1 MAQYDYDLF
10 VIGAGSGGVRA
21 ARMSGAAGAR
31 VGIAEARHFGG
42 TCVNVGCVP
51 KKLFAYAATYGEIA
65 KDAKG
70 YGWDFPEP
78 HFDWSKLVDNKN
90 KEIERL
96 NGIYEKLLK
105 GAGVDIF
112 WGYAK
117 IIDAHTIEVNGERK
131 TTERILIATG
141 GKSVRPDI
149 PGADLGW
156 TSDDLFFLK
165 GLPKKIIIVGGGYIA
180 VEFAGIFHGLGVEV
194 TEINRGN
201 RLLKEFDAEIARHL
215 AQEMIKK
222 GIDVRTETVPARIE
236 SSGKGLVCILKDGSR
251 LEADG
256 VLFATG
262 RKPNTEN
269 LGLDKIGVTLSKD
282 GAVVVDDGF
291 RSSVPS
297 IWAIGDVI
305 DRLQLTPVAIA
316 EAMVLYRHWFK
327 GGAARLD
334 YEFIPTAVFSTP
346 NLGTVGLTEEAARKK
361 YKDIEIYRSVF
372 KPMKHTMTGRDE
384 KTMMKLVV
392 DRASDR
398 VIGLHMV
405 GPEAGEIVQG
415 FAVALK
421 AGATKAI
428 FDATIGI
435 HPTAAEEFVT
445 LREPVKDSTK

>member
-31 VGIAEARHFGG
+31 VAIAEGRHFGG

-51 KKLFAYAATYGEIA
+51 KKLFAYAASYGEIA

-70 YGWDFPEP
+70 YGWDFVEP
-78 HFDWSKLVDNKN
+78 RFDWSRLVDNKN
-90 KEIERL
+90 NEIGRL

-117 IIDAHTIEVNGERK
+117 VIDAHTIEINGQRK
-131 TTERILIATG
+131 SSERILIATG
-141 GKSVRPDI
+141 GKSIRPDI

-156 TSDDLFFLK
+156 VSDDLFFLK
-165 GLPKKIIIVGGGYIA
+165 ELPKRIIIVGGGYIA
-180 VEFAGIFHGLGVEV
+180 VEFAGIFRGLGVQV
-194 TEINRGN
+194 TEMNRGK
-201 RLLKEFDAEIARHL
+201 RLLKEFDVDIAGHL
-215 AQEMIKK
+215 AEEMIKK
-222 GIDVRTETVPARIE
+222 GIDIRFETIPAKIE
-236 SSGKGLVCILKDGSR
+236 SMQKGLVCTLQDGSY
-251 LEADG
+251 LKADAI
-256 VLFATG
+256 LFATG

-269 LGLDKIGVTLSKD
+269 LGLDKIGVTLSQS
-282 GAVVVDDGF
+282 GGIVVDDGF

-305 DRLQLTPVAIA
+305 DRVQLTPVAIA

-327 GGAARLD
+327 GGPARLD
-334 YEFIPTAVFSTP
+334 YDFIPTAVFSTP

-361 YKDIEIYRSVF
+361 YKDIDIYRSIF

-398 VIGLHMV
+398 VVGLHMV

-445 LREPVKDSTK
+445 LREPVKEST

>member
-1 MAQYDYDLF
+1 MVHYDYDLF

-31 VGIAEARHFGG
+31 VAIAEGRHFGG

-51 KKLFAYAATYGEIA
+51 KKLFTYAAAYGEIA
-65 KDAKG
+65 KEAKG
-70 YGWDFPEP
+70 YGWDFSEP
-78 HFDWSKLVDNKN
+78 QFTWSRLVANKN
-90 KEIERL
+90 SEIGRL

-117 IIDAHTIEVNGERK
+117 VVDPHTIEINGQRK
-131 TTERILIATG
+131 TSERILIATG

-156 TSDDLFFLK
+156 VSDDLFFLEE
-165 GLPKKIIIVGGGYIA
+165 LPKRIVIVGGGYIA
-180 VEFAGIFHGLGVEV
+180 VEFAGIFRGLGVQV
-194 TEINRGN
+194 TEVMRGK
-201 RLLKEFDAEIARHL
+201 RLLKGFDAEIARHL
-215 AQEMIKK
+215 AEEMNKK
-222 GIDVRTETVPARIE
+222 GIDIRFGTIPTQIE
-236 SSGKGLVCILKDGSR
+236 SVQKNLVCTLQDGSR
-251 LEADG
+251 LETDA

-262 RKPNTEN
+262 RKPNTHN
-269 LGLDKIGVTLSKD
+269 LGLEEISVALSKS
-282 GAVVVDDGF
+282 GAVVVDEGF

-305 DRLQLTPVAIA
+305 DRVQLTPVAIA

-327 GGAARLD
+327 GGANRLD
-334 YEFIPTAVFSTP
+334 YDFIPTAVFSTP
-346 NLGTVGLTEEAARKK
+346 NLGTVGLTEEVARTK
-361 YKDIEIYRSVF
+361 YKNIDIYRSVF

-392 DRASDR
+392 DRSSDR
-398 VIGLHMV
+398 VVGLHMV

-421 AGATKAI
+421 AGATKSI

-445 LREPVKDSTK
+445 LREPVKENS